1 MSDVTIELLQARLR
15 QQAGR
20 IAELEEE
27 LCQCRQ
33 RMISLTPLP
42 NWVPRLTGK
51 EEQVLRHLMAR
62 ESITTS
68 TLEYLLYGN
77 DEPPM
82 HIITIWIFK
91 LRRKLEAHGIVIESI
106 WHVGYRIPP
115 DHRAALNDPES
126 ISPAQSRRP
135 LGGGDNDHDR
145 IATRD
150 VSVSA

>member
-1 MSDVTIELLQARLR
+1 MT
-15 QQAGR
+15 
-20 IAELEEE
+20 
-27 LCQCRQ
+27 
-33 RMISLTPLP
+33 SLTPLP

-106 WHVGYRIPP
+106 WHVGYRIPA

-126 ISPAQSRRP
+126 ISPAQSLRP

-150 VSVSA
+150 VPVSA